1 MVEQKLDQVI
11 QNNSKRVA
19 IIQSNVQDQFRD
31 CKSLIENFQ
40 EKLRL
45 LTPKAAHDSSMDTV
59 NQRMHKFEEEMD
71 EYKKF
76 VRDLNIRSID
86 GMSKLTKRVEIFE

>member
-45 LTPKAAHDSSMDTV
+45 LTPKAAHDGSMDTV

-71 EYKKF
+71 EYQKF
-76 VRDLNIRSID
+76 VRDLNLRSID